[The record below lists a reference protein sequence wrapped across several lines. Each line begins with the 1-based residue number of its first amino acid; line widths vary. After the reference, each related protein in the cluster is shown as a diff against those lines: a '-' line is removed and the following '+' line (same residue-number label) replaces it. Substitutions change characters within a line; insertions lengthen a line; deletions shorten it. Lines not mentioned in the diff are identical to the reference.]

1 MNILFFLTTAEVI
14 YVNEEDCTVGQAMDT
29 MKKYKY
35 SAVPIITKA
44 GRYAGTLTE
53 GDLLWGL
60 KNKTDLVQKGLEKV
74 RITEIPRR
82 SDNQPLLVNAD
93 MEDLLGKIMNQNF
106 VPVLDDQKNFI
117 GIITQK
123 KMLSVTFV
131 KIVHNDR
138 SVHQRDRIYIFP
150 AQDKRIAFVG
160 EEYEWLSG

>member
-1 MNILFFLTTAEVI
+1 MQNLQIRVGTYGERRKENRQTMNILFFLTPKSEVI
-14 YVNEEDCTVGQAMDT
+14 YVNEDDTVAQAMDT
-29 MKKYKY
+29 MEKYKY

-60 KNKTDLVQKGLEKV
+60 KNKMDLVQKGLEKV

-82 SDNQPLLVNAD
+82 SDNQPVLVNAD

-117 GIITQK
+117 GIITRKDVISYLCK
-123 KMLSVTFV
+123 K
-131 KIVHNDR
+131 
-138 SVHQRDRIYIFP
+138 
-150 AQDKRIAFVG
+150 
-160 EEYEWLSG
+160 

>member
-1 MNILFFLTTAEVI
+1 MNILFFLTPKSEVI
-14 YVNEEDCTVGQAMDT
+14 YVNEEDTVGQAMDT
-29 MKKYKY
+29 MEKYKY

-82 SDNQPLLVNAD
+82 SDNQPVLVNAD

-106 VPVLDDQKNFI
+106 VPVLDDQKNLYLLSTTRNI
-117 GIITQK
+117 LSVLLPE

-131 KIVHNDR
+131 KN
-138 SVHQRDRIYIFP
+138 ST
-150 AQDKRIAFVG
+150 
-160 EEYEWLSG
+160 